1 MQKIDSKT
9 GKYNDDPLQAIS
21 DALYALVICGLKQA
35 KVTSAISDYKSG

>member
-21 DALYALVICGLKQA
+21 DALYALEGDMWIEA
-35 KVTSAISDYKSG
+35 S